1 MSAGITRIHG
11 SAVPQTLTGGYQLA
25 FYTVS
30 DNTINY
36 ATGYTLS
43 NSAFE
48 LAVRGIENLATVVVL
63 GTPTS
68 AGFTVAVDQ
77 GSFIGRGDS
86 TGYATNTTNGT
97 TAIANLAAAI
107 KDVTGSAGTVTVA
120 SVALT
125 GTGLA

>member
-11 SAVPQTLTGGYQLA
+11 SAVPQTLHGGYQLQ

-36 ATGYTLS
+36 ATGYTLTGS
-43 NSAFE
+43 NFE
-48 LAVRGIENLATVVVL
+48 QAVRGIENLATIVVL

-68 AGFTVAVDQ
+68 AGFTVAVDA
-77 GSFIGRGDS
+77 GSYIGRGDS

-97 TAIANLAAAI
+97 TAASNLSAAI
-107 KDVTGSAGTVTVA
+107 KDVTGSAGTVTVTA
-120 SVALT
+120 VALT